1 MIERASILALHD
13 RSPCYSFVVVDV
25 VVIEEAF
32 SELVN
37 GQIFSVVAEIFF
49 IDRREPKCSPIFVYA
64 LIKMG
69 QFACIS
75 NGYIFVCLFLFSLSS
90 SLTVESWCLR
100 RQVKGK
106 MSHNLETRSFVDE
119 IRHFDKSSFFD
130 FGHPLLNRIAESFV
144 KAAGIGAI
152 QAVSREAYFTAIEG
166 AGLESSGGLP
176 AEISVDGKKRHHLP
190 DLRGR
195 RPVLSDLEVLN
206 VATKFTLLDT
216 GIGET
221 NRKSLEALVRNT
233 GKESLQ
239 WGLAA
244 GVYSGLTYGLR
255 ESRGV
260 HDWKNSA
267 VAGAI
272 TGVALALT
280 ADDKSHEQIVQCAIT
295 GAAISTAANLLA
307 GIF

>member
-1 MIERASILALHD
+1 
-13 RSPCYSFVVVDV
+13 
-25 VVIEEAF
+25 
-32 SELVN
+32 
-37 GQIFSVVAEIFF
+37 
-49 IDRREPKCSPIFVYA
+49 
-64 LIKMG
+64 
-69 QFACIS
+69 
-75 NGYIFVCLFLFSLSS
+75 
-90 SLTVESWCLR
+90 
-100 RQVKGK
+100 

-166 AGLESSGGLP
+166 
-176 AEISVDGKKRHHLP
+176 
-190 DLRGR
+190 
-195 RPVLSDLEVLN
+195 
-206 VATKFTLLDT
+206 
-216 GIGET
+216 ET
-221 NRKSLEALVRNT
+221 NRKSLEALVMNT

-295 GAAISTAANLLA
+295 GAAISTAANLLK

>member
-1 MIERASILALHD
+1 
-13 RSPCYSFVVVDV
+13 
-25 VVIEEAF
+25 
-32 SELVN
+32 
-37 GQIFSVVAEIFF
+37 
-49 IDRREPKCSPIFVYA
+49 
-64 LIKMG
+64 
-69 QFACIS
+69 
-75 NGYIFVCLFLFSLSS
+75 
-90 SLTVESWCLR
+90 
-100 RQVKGK
+100 

-144 KAAGIGAI
+144 KAAGLVFVDACSGVRVACQTLAKIDDTMLVIQIGAI

>member
-1 MIERASILALHD
+1 
-13 RSPCYSFVVVDV
+13 
-25 VVIEEAF
+25 
-32 SELVN
+32 
-37 GQIFSVVAEIFF
+37 
-49 IDRREPKCSPIFVYA
+49 
-64 LIKMG
+64 
-69 QFACIS
+69 
-75 NGYIFVCLFLFSLSS
+75 
-90 SLTVESWCLR
+90 
-100 RQVKGK
+100 

-166 AGLESSGGLP
+166 
-176 AEISVDGKKRHHLP
+176 
-190 DLRGR
+190 
-195 RPVLSDLEVLN
+195 
-206 VATKFTLLDT
+206 
-216 GIGET
+216 ET
-221 NRKSLEALVRNT
+221 NRKSLEALVMNT

-295 GAAISTAANLLA
+295 GAAISTAANLLT